1 MERKFDR
8 KLVLEDGS
16 EYFGFAF
23 GGSGD
28 AVCELVFN
36 TQMAGYQEVVSDP
49 SYTNQMVVMTYSL
62 IGNYGICDEDFE
74 SRVPTVGGL
83 VVRDYNDM
91 PSNFRY
97 TKTLSELMTENNIP
111 GIYGLDT
118 RMLARNIRDNGTK
131 IALLTDIDTSL
142 DKAKEIISNYRVP
155 TDAVKAVSCKKR
167 WYSRTS
173 NHKFNV
179 VIVDCGVKLSIIKGL
194 NLRGCNVTVVPCD
207 TTAEELRFLR
217 PDGILVSNGPG
228 NPENAKEVIETIKA
242 IRGEFPIF
250 GIGLGHQLIALSYGA
265 KTYKLKFGHHGGNHP
280 VKNLQDG
287 KIEIAS
293 QNHCYA
299 VCEDSIKGTDLEVTH
314 VDIMDNTIAGLKCKR
329 DKLFSVQY
337 HPDSVPGNVDGCYLF
352 DEFINIMKEG
362 QKNA

>member
-8 KLVLEDGS
+8 KLVTEDGG
-16 EYFGFAF
+16 EYFGYAF
-23 GGSGD
+23 GGRGD

-74 SRVPTVGGL
+74 SKVPTVGGL

-97 TKTLSELMTENNIP
+97 TKTLGELMSENNIP

-118 RMLARNIRDNGTK
+118 RMLARSIRNGGTK
-131 IALLTDIDTSL
+131 IALITDIDTSI
-142 DKAKEIISNYRVP
+142 DKAKEIISNYKAP

-194 NLRGCNVTVVPCD
+194 NLRGCNVTVVPYN
-207 TTAEELRFLR
+207 TTADELRFLR

-228 NPENAKEVIETIKA
+228 NPQDVKEVIETIKA
-242 IRGEFPIF
+242 VRGEFPIF
-250 GIGLGHQLIALSYGA
+250 GIGLGHQIIALSYGA
-265 KTYKLKFGHHGGNHP
+265 KTYKMKFGHHGANHP
-280 VKNLQDG
+280 IRNLENG
-287 KIEIAS
+287 KIEIAV
-293 QNHCYA
+293 QNHSYA
-299 VCEDSIKGTDLEVTH
+299 VCEDSVKGSSLEVTH
-314 VDIMDNTIAGLKCKR
+314 SDILDGTIAGLKCEKER
-329 DKLFSVQY
+329 IFSVQY
-337 HPDSVPGNVDGCYLF
+337 HPDSLPGDGDGCYLF
-352 DEFINIMKEG
+352 DKFINIMKEG
-362 QKNA
+362 QKDA